1 MAAMPRLRHAALA
14 LLLLAGTAG
23 AQQRVFE
30 PVRPGP
36 PPARGTA
43 PLRQAMIAGH
53 DRARDAVGLP
63 RLTWD
68 ERLADA
74 ARSYARELART
85 GRFRHAVQP
94 QGPQRQGENLFTGT
108 RGDYAYAEVIGLWN
122 AEGRDFVNRPVPD
135 YSRTGRWQDVSHYA
149 QLVARATTHFGCA
162 AASNARDDF
171 VVCRYWPAGNVVGTW
186 VY

>member
-1 MAAMPRLRHAALA
+1 MTQVLARKWRPRSFVELVGQEHVVKALGNA
-14 LLLLAGTAG
+14 LT
-23 AQQRVFE
+23 QQR
-30 PVRPGP
+30 
-36 PPARGTA
+36 
-43 PLRQAMIAGH
+43 LH
-53 DRARDAVGLP
+53 
-63 RLTWD
+63 
-68 ERLADA
+68 
-74 ARSYARELART
+74 
-85 GRFRHAVQP
+85 HAY
-94 QGPQRQGENLFTGT
+94 LFTGT